1 MLRVDHCGRRLDLHL
16 PEIVPKWLDYYCPC
30 QQMQRDDARWRTKE
44 LMVETNFRIIWGK
57 VQYTVYLHS
66 RYIQTIYTI
75 VKYFIFAIN
84 KYQEPNQ
91 TTKNKCNHMS
101 SNKFKALYHFGIC
114 CKYAP
119 SPCLNKSSM
128 LSTCFCTS
136 SSGLGRKAKFYTSER
151 QIKY

>member
-44 LMVETNFRIIWGK
+44 LMVETNFRITRGK
-57 VQYTVYLHS
+57 VQYTVYLHNTV
-66 RYIQTIYTI
+66 YKLFIQLYSTLSLPSTNIKNPIKQQRTN
-75 VKYFIFAIN
+75 AITCH
-84 KYQEPNQ
+84 Q
-91 TTKNKCNHMS
+91 TQ
-101 SNKFKALYHFGIC
+101 FKALYHSGIR
-114 CKYAP
+114 CKCAP

-136 SSGLGRKAKFYTSER
+136 SLGLGRKAKFYTSER